1 MTKDRTKYPR
11 TYHLSFSKA
20 LQSDDKL
27 IDSLEAFQ
35 GEEVVVT
42 LKMDGENTT
51 MYSDGYSHARSIDS
65 KTNWTRDVVKKILS
79 VIQHDIPENYR
90 LCCEN
95 LYAKHSIAYP
105 DNYLD
110 GYVYLLS
117 VWNEK
122 NECLSWDDTLIYAD
136 LLDLPTPKVLYRG
149 VFDEKKLK
157 EIAEQL
163 DTNLEEGFVV
173 RLTKKIP
180 YEEFSTSFTK
190 FVRAGHVQ
198 ENAEHWLKTAVP
210 NGTPKQ
216 PSKPSF
222 MSISKKTSVPLEIP
236 TEIEEKSS
244 DSVSKK
250 SGRFKI

>member
-1 MTKDRTKYPR
+1 MTQERNKYPR

-27 IDSLEAFQ
+27 IDSLDAFEGQ
-35 GEEVVVT
+35 EVVVT
-42 LKMDGENTT
+42 IKMDGENTS

-79 VIQHDIPENYR
+79 VIQYDIPENYR

-95 LYAKHSIAYP
+95 VYAKHSIAYP
-105 DNYLD
+105 DNYLE

-117 VWNEK
+117 IWNEK
-122 NECLSWDDTLIYAD
+122 NECLSWDDTLLYAE

-157 EIAEQL
+157 ELAEKL

-173 RLTKKIP
+173 RLAKQIP
-180 YEEFSTSFTK
+180 YEDFSKSFTK
-190 FVRAGHVQ
+190 FVRSGHVQ
-198 ENAEHWLKTAVP
+198 ENAEHWLKNAVP

-216 PSKPSF
+216 PAKPSF
-222 MSISKKTSVPLEIP
+222 MSMVVKNNPVEEIIPEPVEKSVVKTS
-236 TEIEEKSS
+236 KSS
-244 DSVSKK
+244 
-250 SGRFKI
+250 RFKM